1 MSTEVI
7 VALIVLVGGGL
18 TVLGNYLINRRAT
31 SGNIST
37 SDAASLWK
45 ESNELRQEYR
55 QRAEDL
61 EKQLTEVNKKLQSVM
76 DELGNLKLNSA
87 TMIQKIAELKQ
98 IITQLRE
105 ENARLLALKKD
116 VTP

>member
-1 MSTEVI
+1 MEAWITPVMVFLGVI
-7 VALIVLVGGGL
+7 ASAGV
-18 TVLGNYLINRRAT
+18 TYLIARRNS
-31 SGNIST
+31 SGSIST

-45 ESNELRQEYR
+45 ESNDLRQEYR

-61 EKQLTEVNKKLQSVM
+61 EKQLTEVNSKLQAVM

-87 TMIQKIAELKQ
+87 TMIEKIAELKQ